1 LSNKAQIGISPQAAH
16 DRKISVKAGLI
27 HTLRKSFPFFF
38 LSLPTNY
45 MNWHFVLCR
54 HFEVYADYRKEKL
67 VVSVSTI
74 PKLFC

>member
-1 LSNKAQIGISPQAAH
+1 
-16 DRKISVKAGLI
+16 
-27 HTLRKSFPFFF
+27 
-38 LSLPTNY
+38 